1 MEKKFYTDNN
11 FEQFLKDTTD
21 DFRMYPSKR
30 VWNSLYNNLHP
41 GKKWPSLAVC
51 LLLVSSMIYIGV
63 SHKNEIAGSRKPA
76 DIMLASQLPA
86 SLNNQELKV
95 SADPLLPGT
104 VETVSPGDRLIDLRS
119 ATATQRAQTN
129 QIRKQRGSAVNNKT
143 GGPGRPNAT
152 VSNTRS
158 QNREVL
164 TISPENIVPFE
175 IPGEAITDPAG
186 IPGVNQAYDHTN
198 KEIATTDIPVTTSL
212 TGIEKASSIA
222 VSEINKPPVKKSPI
236 AKNNISSI
244 DKEWIEDYAFHN
256 KPKEKW
262 RGRLAYQFYATPSVG
277 YRNLNKTMENNAVLP
292 ASFLANNPGGSSRN
306 ADVNSSLNQYPSLN
320 LEAGY
325 SLLYSFSKTIRLK
338 AGLQLNYT
346 NYKIHAYQLNH
357 TTATTLLLAD
367 PNTGEPELVQRS
379 SSFANTPYE
388 NANKNLNSNT
398 YQLSM
403 PLGADIKLAGKNRLQ
418 WHAGATIQPT
428 FIAGGNGYLI
438 SSDLKNYVYDASF
451 LRKWNMNAAI
461 ETFFTYR
468 IKNGITLNAG
478 PQVRY
483 QLFSTYKN
491 NYSFD
496 EKLYNLGLKMGIT
509 RNF

>member
-63 SHKNEIAGSRKPA
+63 SHKNEIAGARKPA
-76 DIMLASQLPA
+76 DIMLASQTPA
-86 SLNNQELKV
+86 SLNNQEQKV

-104 VETVSPGDRLIDLRS
+104 VETVSPGDLIDLHS
-119 ATATQRAQTN
+119 AATRHAQTN
-129 QIRKQRGSAVNNKT
+129 QIRRQRSSPVNNKT
-143 GGPGRPNAT
+143 AGTDRSTTT
-152 VSNTRS
+152 VSNTRN
-158 QNREVL
+158 QNEEVL
-164 TISPENIVPFE
+164 TISIENMARPET
-175 IPGEAITDPAG
+175 PGEAINDPAG
-186 IPGVNQAYDHTN
+186 IPGVNNAYDHTN
-198 KEIATTDIPVTTSL
+198 KEIVTANIPVTTTI
-212 TGIEKASSIA
+212 TGIEKVSGIA
-222 VSEINKPPVKKSPI
+222 VSEINKPPVKKSPA
-236 AKNNISSI
+236 AKNNLSPP

-262 RGRLAYQFYATPSVG
+262 RGRLAYQFYATPSIG
-277 YRNLNKTMENNAVLP
+277 YRNLNMTMDNNAVLP
-292 ASFLANNPGGSSRN
+292 PSLLANNSGSSRT
-306 ADVNSSLNQYPSLN
+306 ADVNSSLNHYPSLN

-325 SLLYSFSKTIRLK
+325 SLVYSFSKTIRLK

-357 TTATTLLLAD
+357 TTSTTLLLAD
-367 PNTGEPELVQRS
+367 PNTGAPELVQRS

-388 NANKNLNSNT
+388 DANKNLNSNT
-398 YQLSM
+398 YQLSV
-403 PLGADIKLAGKNRLQ
+403 PLGVDIKLAGKNRLQ

-428 FIAGGNGYLI
+428 FVAGGNGYLI
-438 SSDLKNYVYDASF
+438 SADLKNYVYDASF